1 MTNKEIGKYGEEIA
15 KNFLIKR
22 GFKILE
28 MNWHYS
34 RMSEIDIIASK
45 NNIIHFVE
53 VKTRS
58 NDKFGMPLEAV
69 NKRKLNY
76 VFQGALGYASKLN
89 KRYKRIQIDAI
100 GIMLLEDK
108 EPKIEFIENISL

>member
-1 MTNKEIGKYGEEIA
+1 MTNKEIGKYGEKIA

-22 GFKILE
+22 GFEILN

-45 NNIIHFVE
+45 DGILHFVE

-76 VFQGALGYASKLN
+76 IFQGALAYASKLAE
-89 KRYKRIQIDAI
+89 KYKRIQIDAI
-100 GIMLLEDK
+100 GIMLFEDK
-108 EPKIEFIENISL
+108 EPEIKFIENISL

>member
-22 GFKILE
+22 GFEIIE

-45 NNIIHFVE
+45 DDILHFVE

-58 NDKFGMPLEAV
+58 NNKFGIPLEAV
-69 NKRKLNY
+69 DKRKLNY
-76 VFQGALGYASKLN
+76 IFQGAMGYVSKSK
-89 KRYKRIQIDAI
+89 KRYKRVQLDVI
-100 GIMLLEDK
+100 GIMLEGEK
-108 EPKIEFIENISL
+108 EPDIKFIENISL